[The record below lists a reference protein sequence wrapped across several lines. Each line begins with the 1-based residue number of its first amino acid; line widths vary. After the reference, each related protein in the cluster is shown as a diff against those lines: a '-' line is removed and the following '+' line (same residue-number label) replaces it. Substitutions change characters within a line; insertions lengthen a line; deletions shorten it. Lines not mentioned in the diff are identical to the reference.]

1 MSAICANEF
10 KKLCRPDTRPCFHV
24 SSVHKTLQPWWMA
37 CRVWLG
43 DLRVVVFVV
52 FCGFCV
58 LFAICLLKMDISC
71 PCTNVFPTA
80 YAHVRTEPLPRH
92 RPNSGEKNDEW
103 HVASHPKMNDLAEA
117 MKVLDGKKN
126 NITPHGVRLE
136 TWPNGGEDAPACA
149 LCWQ

>member
-92 RPNSGEKNDEW
+92 RPNSRGKKWWMACRFTPKDERPGG
-103 HVASHPKMNDLAEA
+103 SHEG
-117 MKVLDGKKN
+117 VGWKKN